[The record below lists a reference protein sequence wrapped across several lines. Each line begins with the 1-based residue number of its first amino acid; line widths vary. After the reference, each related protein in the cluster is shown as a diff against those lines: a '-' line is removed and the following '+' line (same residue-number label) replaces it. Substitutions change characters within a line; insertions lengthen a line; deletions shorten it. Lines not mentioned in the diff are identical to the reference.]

1 MARPTSG
8 RDGAIWA
15 GLSIKIEIVPI
26 VKEASA
32 KVEKRK
38 RDTEEGEADWTKV
51 GLVAEG
57 GPTDENSEKAI

>member
-1 MARPTSG
+1 MARPASG
-8 RDGAIWA
+8 RDRAIWA

-38 RDTEEGEADWTKV
+38 RDTKKGDADRTKV
-51 GLVAEG
+51 GLVGEG